1 MNSRPIFIAS
11 HHRVVVLTG
20 AGISAESGIRTFR
33 DAGGLWE
40 NHRIEEVASP
50 EGWAADPGNVW
61 RFYSARRA
69 QARECVPNAAHR
81 ALADLESKLGE
92 RLELITQ
99 NVDDLHERGGSNRVL
114 HMHGQLELSRC
125 EDTACRTQP
134 FLDSR
139 LYFSTEHIARCT
151 CGARIRPHIVWF
163 GEEPFEMRRIKAAV
177 LRCDLFVV
185 VGTSGA
191 VYPAAGLVN
200 LITSRRHD
208 GSTAKAIY
216 VGPEPPLNAS
226 SFQEIRLG
234 TACEIVPTL
243 FDCRRSLRD
252 RNGPYESFTE

>member
-1 MNSRPIFIAS
+1 MTSRPISIAT
-11 HHRVVVLTG
+11 HQRVVVLTG

-50 EGWAADPGNVW
+50 EGWEAAPGNVW

-81 ALADLESKLGE
+81 ALADLESKIAE
-92 RLELITQ
+92 RLDLITQ
-99 NVDDLHERGGSNRVL
+99 NVDDLHERGGSIRVL
-114 HMHGQLELSRC
+114 HMHGELATSRC
-125 EDTACRTQP
+125 EDPICGTKP
-134 FLDSR
+134 FPDSR
-139 LYFSTEHIARCT
+139 LYESIDKIARCA

-163 GEEPFEMRRIKAAV
+163 GEEPFEMRRIQAAV

-185 VGTSGA
+185 IGTSGS

-200 LITSRRHD
+200 LIAARRAD
-208 GSTAKAIY
+208 GATARAIY

-226 SFQEIRLG
+226 IFQEIRLG

-243 FDCRRSLRD
+243 FHVL
-252 RNGPYESFTE
+252 ESEPE